1 MLITVQFEQ
10 GNEKDDGDPYV
21 CFRRREVRNVRKT
34 RRTDTQSTDK
44 LKRLRQ
50 ELETARGL
58 IKDVWQRETMRKN
71 TFEYERQIFEKRRAL
86 VDIKRK
92 YQIKDTDE
100 DLITKVH
107 HPTSKSSKTL
117 ANLATSPRELDP
129 TRALHQLFGYHYGKT
144 GNRQRRISSSWHMS
158 LLRKISGGENGLC
171 SFEGQGT
178 SRMLWIL
185 QMYVQLNHCWL
196 FIY

>member
-1 MLITVQFEQ
+1 MQFEQ

-100 DLITKVH
+100 DLITKVR

-117 ANLATSPRELDP
+117 ANFVTSPRELDP
-129 TRALHQLFGYHYGKT
+129 IRALHQLFEYHCGKT
-144 GNRQRRISSSWHMS
+144 GNRQRQISSSWHMS
-158 LLRKISGGENGLC
+158 LRRKTSGGENGLC
-171 SFEGQGT
+171 SFEEQGT

-196 FIY
+196 FSC